1 MSRYSFSVP
10 DMSCDH
16 CKMRI
21 SKALES
27 AGLREFTVDLENKTV
42 AVEALDAEVPRKAIE
57 EAGYDAALQK

>member
-1 MSRYSFSVP
+1 MSRFTFSVP
-10 DMSCDH
+10 DMTCDH

-42 AVEALDAEVPRKAIE
+42 AVEALDSEAPRKAIE